1 MKNITLSADEDLIEQ
16 ARRTAKAQNKTLN
29 QLFREWLESYTRPES
44 AVEQYE
50 ALRKRLAYVGDGR
63 KFTRAEMNER

>member
-1 MKNITLSADEDLIEQ
+1 MKNITLSADEDLIEE
-16 ARRTAKAQNKTLN
+16 ARRAAKAQNKTLN
-29 QLFREWLESYTRPES
+29 QLFREWLESYTRPDS

-50 ALRKRLAYVGDGR
+50 ALMKRLTYVGDGR